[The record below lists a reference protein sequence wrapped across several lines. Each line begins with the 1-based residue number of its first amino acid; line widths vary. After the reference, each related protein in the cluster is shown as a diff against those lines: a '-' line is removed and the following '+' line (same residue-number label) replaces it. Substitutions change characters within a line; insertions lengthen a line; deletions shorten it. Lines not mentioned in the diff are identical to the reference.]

1 MALVILD
8 LIKYGDGN
16 TDIASAL
23 MMCLIFRMDLFEE
36 ITEDIE
42 NMNDPVSDSN
52 VSGNQGRYHIDIN
65 GNLSIDTH
73 SDFKMETFIPHR
85 DLSKHEYEEFLA
97 KKEKTK
103 TDFIKKRETW
113 MDTDQNS
120 SMAELIR
127 TEQLKWIHGNDN

>member
-1 MALVILD
+1 
-8 LIKYGDGN
+8 
-16 TDIASAL
+16 
-23 MMCLIFRMDLFEE
+23 
-36 ITEDIE
+36 
-42 NMNDPVSDSN
+42 
-52 VSGNQGRYHIDIN
+52 
-65 GNLSIDTH
+65 
-73 SDFKMETFIPHR
+73 METFIPHR